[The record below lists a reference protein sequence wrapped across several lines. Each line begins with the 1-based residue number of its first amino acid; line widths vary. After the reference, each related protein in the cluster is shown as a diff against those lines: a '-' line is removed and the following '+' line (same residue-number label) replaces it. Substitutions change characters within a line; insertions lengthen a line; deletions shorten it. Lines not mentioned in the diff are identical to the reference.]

1 MKGQIK
7 MNTALKYSNKRFP
20 VQEWSMSMAIKNSGI
35 ICWHSHPDVCTP
47 EGLITSTSVT
57 CVLLNN
63 LHFANQHTKY
73 QKRAVSDK
81 NSSQLTSV
89 MNVKTGFSLVKLKV
103 LKLCGLAK
111 IILQTI
117 SILA

>member
-1 MKGQIK
+1 
-7 MNTALKYSNKRFP
+7 
-20 VQEWSMSMAIKNSGI
+20 MAIKNSGM
-35 ICWHSHPDVCTP
+35 ICSHYYSDVYTP

-57 CVLLNN
+57 CFLLNN
-63 LHFANQHTKY
+63 LYFANQHTKY

-103 LKLCGLAK
+103 LKLYGLAK
-111 IILQTI
+111 INLQTI